1 MAEEL
6 YDGAIGIDLG
16 KLLWFPVVDAD
27 IYCCCLEGFYSCAL
41 PLLSSLHD
49 ALTRGQPETRQ
60 Q

>member
-27 IYCCCLEGFYSCAL
+27 IHCRCLERFYYCAL
-41 PLLSSLHD
+41 ALLSSLHD
-49 ALTRGQPETRQ
+49 ALIRGQQVT
-60 Q
+60 

>member
-16 KLLWFPVVDAD
+16 KLLCSLVLDAD
-27 IYCCCLEGFYSCAL
+27 MYCCCLAGFYCCAL